1 MALSY
6 LTDINLNKN
15 ELQNAVI
22 QNLGTAPSSPVEGQ
36 IYYDSTAGDKSIY
49 FYNGS
54 AFINMSGDISEVTA
68 GSGLTGGGATG
79 AVTLNIGAGTGI
91 TVSADS
97 IATNDSEISH
107 DNLSG
112 FVANEHIDHSGV
124 TLTAGTG
131 LSGGG
136 DITANRTFNISDTG
150 VTAADYG
157 SSTAIPVL
165 SVNAQGQITAASTAA
180 ISSSL
185 TIAADSGSNDVV
197 TVGTDTLT
205 FAGTTNEIETTV
217 SNNQIQIGLPNNVT
231 VGGNLII
238 SGNLTV
244 SGTTTTVNTETIN
257 LADNIITL
265 NSNATG
271 TPSENAGIEVERGD
285 STNVSLRWNE
295 GSDIWEYT
303 KDGSNF
309 KTIQSIQESTFAA
322 SIGDGS
328 ATSYTVTHNLGSRD
342 VIVQL
347 YDASSYDTVYADV
360 VRTDADV
367 VTIGFASAPTTN
379 DIRVLISKIG

>member
-36 IYYDSTAGDKSIY
+36 IYYDSTTGDKSIY

-54 AFINMSGDISEVTA
+54 AFINMSGDISGVTA
-68 GSGLTGGGATG
+68 GTGLTGGGTSG
-79 AVTLNIGAGTGI
+79 AVTLNVIGGTGI
-91 TVSADS
+91 TANADD
-97 IATNDSEISH
+97 IAITN
-107 DNLSG
+107 
-112 FVANEHIDHSGV
+112 
-124 TLTAGTG
+124 
-131 LSGGG
+131 
-136 DITANRTFNISDTG
+136 TG
-150 VTAADYG
+150 VTAASYG
-157 SSTAIPVL
+157 SSTAIPVIAI
-165 SVNAQGQITAASTAA
+165 NAQGQITSASTAS

-185 TIAADSGSNDVV
+185 TIAADSGSNDTV

-205 FAGTTNEIETTV
+205 FAGTSNEIETTV
-217 SNNQIQIGLPNNVT
+217 SNNQIQIGLPDNVT

-257 LADNIITL
+257 LADNIILL

-271 TPSENAGIEVERGD
+271 TPSENSGIEVERGD

-322 SIGDGS
+322 NVGDGS
-328 ATSYTVTHNLGSRD
+328 ATSYAVDHNLGSRD

-360 VRTDADV
+360 VRTTANR
-367 VTIGFASAPTTN
+367 VTLTFGAAPSSN
-379 DIRVLISKIG
+379 DIRILVSKIG

>member
-1 MALSY
+1 MALTY

-15 ELQNAVI
+15 ELQNAVV
-22 QNLGTAPSSPVEGQ
+22 QNLASAPSSPVEGQ
-36 IYYDSTAGDKSIY
+36 IYYDSTNGDKQIY
-49 FYNGS
+49 VYNGS
-54 AFINMSGDISEVTA
+54 GWVGVGGDI
-68 GSGLTGGGATG
+68 TG
-79 AVTLNIGAGTGI
+79 V
-91 TVSADS
+91 
-97 IATNDSEISH
+97 
-107 DNLSG
+107 
-112 FVANEHIDHSGV
+112 
-124 TLTAGTG
+124 TAGTG

-136 DITANRTFNISDTG
+136 TSGTVTLNIANSG
-150 VTAADYG
+150 VTANSYG
-157 SSTAIPVL
+157 SSTAIPVIT
-165 SVNAQGQITAASTAA
+165 VNAQGQITAASTAA
-180 ISSSL
+180 ISTDL
-185 TIAADSGSNDVV
+185 TIAADSGSNDTV
-197 TVGTDTLT
+197 TLGTDTLT
-205 FAGTTNEIETTV
+205 FAGTSNEIETTV

-231 VGGNLII
+231 VGGNLLV

-285 STNVSLRWNE
+285 SSNVSLRWNE

-309 KTIQSIQESTFAA
+309 KTIQSIQESTFAT

-328 ATSYTVTHNLGSRD
+328 ATSYTVTHNLGTKD

-347 YDASSYDTVYADV
+347 YDVSSNDTVFADV
-360 VRTDADV
+360 VRTSTTV
-367 VTIGFASAPTTN
+367 VTVSFSSAPSTN

>member
-36 IYYDSTAGDKSIY
+36 IYYDSTVGDKSVY

-54 AFINMSGDISEVTA
+54 AFINMSGDITEVGA
-68 GSGLTGGGATG
+68 GNGLTGGGTSG
-79 AVTLNIGAGTGI
+79 SVTLNVVGGTGI
-91 TVSADS
+91 TANAND
-97 IATNDSEISH
+97 IAITN
-107 DNLSG
+107 
-112 FVANEHIDHSGV
+112 
-124 TLTAGTG
+124 
-131 LSGGG
+131 
-136 DITANRTFNISDTG
+136 TG
-150 VTAADYG
+150 VTAATYG
-157 SSTAIPVL
+157 SSTAIPVIA
-165 SVNAQGQITAASTAA
+165 VNAQGQITSASTAA

-185 TIAADSGSNDVV
+185 TIAADLGSNDVV
-197 TVGTDTLT
+197 TIGTDTLT
-205 FAGTTNEIETTV
+205 FAGTSNEIETTV
-217 SNNQIQIGLPNNVT
+217 SNNQIKIGLPNNVT

-309 KTIQSIQESTFAA
+309 KTIQSVQESTFAA

-328 ATSYTVTHNLGSRD
+328 NTSYAVTHNLGTKD

-347 YDASSYDTVYADV
+347 YDVSTNDTVFADV
-360 VRTDADV
+360 VRTSTTV
-367 VTIGFASAPTTN
+367 VTVSFTSAPTTN